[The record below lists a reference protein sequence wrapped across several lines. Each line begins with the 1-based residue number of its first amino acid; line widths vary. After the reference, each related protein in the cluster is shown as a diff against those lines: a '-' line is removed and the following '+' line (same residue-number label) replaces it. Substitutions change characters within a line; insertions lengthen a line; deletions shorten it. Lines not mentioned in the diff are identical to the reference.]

1 LTRIGRDFRAPL
13 QAAARSLKRAG
24 VTVAAVRV
32 RPPSLGRRGRRP
44 QARPLPE
51 SEYRTDLQGLRAV
64 AVLLVALDHAGVSFL
79 KGGYVG
85 VDVFFV
91 LSGFLITGLLLAG
104 ASKRG
109 YVSLV
114 DFYARRA
121 RRILPAAAL
130 TLVVTT
136 VVADQLLNYVR
147 AKQVAWD
154 SFWAG
159 LFAANIHF
167 AHQQTDYF
175 ARGQPPSSV
184 LHYWSL
190 AVEEQFYL
198 VWPAL
203 LSLVLFGTLLGGRSR
218 AARRRGSNAPVVDG
232 RAARRLLVVI
242 VLGAVAS
249 LIWSIHSTNVEPAAA
264 YFSPFARAWEL
275 ALGSALALGTARL
288 KDVPAAVKS
297 GVGWLGLLAI
307 GVAAVVFSATT
318 PFPGSAALLPTVGA
332 ALVIAAGM
340 GRQQRLGVGRLLAV
354 APMRY
359 IGDRSYA
366 FYLWHWPPL
375 VIALVYEGHE
385 LEVGVKLLL
394 LLGAFLLSVVT
405 YRLFENPIRR
415 ARWSVPASALLIPSS
430 VAAVILVAL
439 LTVSSINAK
448 ASRLEGTRGVVSEA
462 IPNLQQA
469 PDIVKSPPLAT
480 VVAAVKAA
488 SRGAKLPAGLTPPV
502 SDLVKDAY
510 QFPSGCVPAADT
522 QTTSDICHLGDDSA
536 TKSIVLFGDSH
547 AQMWMPTILAMA
559 QSDAWVVIPLVK
571 SGCVPSAWI
580 GKGYIG
586 TPKATLGQCHA
597 WYRWAV
603 QQAKTLK
610 PDVTLM
616 TGCCATAPGATA
628 VATRAAFASLAAAM
642 KGVSKNVMVI
652 ADDEGTGSKQPVDC
666 LLARNATMKT
676 CLARQTNVT
685 YAFNDGLVKFA
696 KTRGFDVLKTR
707 GWFCYQFQ
715 CPMVVGHTIVYRD
728 TGHITQA
735 YAVELAAPFRGAFRR
750 CIFGACPA

>member
-79 KGGYVG
+79 RGGYVG

-318 PFPGSAALLPTVGA
+318 PFPGSAALLPTLGA

-415 ARWSVPASALLIPSS
+415 ARWSVPASALLIP
-430 VAAVILVAL
+430 A
-439 LTVSSINAK
+439 
-448 ASRLEGTRGVVSEA
+448 
-462 IPNLQQA
+462 
-469 PDIVKSPPLAT
+469 
-480 VVAAVKAA
+480 
-488 SRGAKLPAGLTPPV
+488 
-502 SDLVKDAY
+502 
-510 QFPSGCVPAADT
+510 
-522 QTTSDICHLGDDSA
+522 
-536 TKSIVLFGDSH
+536 
-547 AQMWMPTILAMA
+547 
-559 QSDAWVVIPLVK
+559 
-571 SGCVPSAWI
+571 
-580 GKGYIG
+580 
-586 TPKATLGQCHA
+586 
-597 WYRWAV
+597 RW
-603 QQAKTLK
+603 
-610 PDVTLM
+610 
-616 TGCCATAPGATA
+616 
-628 VATRAAFASLAAAM
+628 
-642 KGVSKNVMVI
+642 
-652 ADDEGTGSKQPVDC
+652 QP
-666 LLARNATMKT
+666 
-676 CLARQTNVT
+676 
-685 YAFNDGLVKFA
+685 
-696 KTRGFDVLKTR
+696 
-707 GWFCYQFQ
+707 
-715 CPMVVGHTIVYRD
+715 
-728 TGHITQA
+728 
-735 YAVELAAPFRGAFRR
+735 
-750 CIFGACPA
+750 